1 MQVFVQ
7 SSVKSGIK
15 AKASWF
21 CFAFQHAYM
30 QIHNMVAEPKG
41 KIEERACVL
50 VIEAERD
57 GASGRGSER
66 GSLSVELPGEK
77 TIIS

>member
-1 MQVFVQ
+1 
-7 SSVKSGIK
+7 
-15 AKASWF
+15 
-21 CFAFQHAYM
+21 M